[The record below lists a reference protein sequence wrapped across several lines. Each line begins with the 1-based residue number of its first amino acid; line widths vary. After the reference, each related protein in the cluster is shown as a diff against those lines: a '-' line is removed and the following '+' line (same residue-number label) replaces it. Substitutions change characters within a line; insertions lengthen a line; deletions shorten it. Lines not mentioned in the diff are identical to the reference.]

1 MHVLRHLGT
10 SLCVLATLGGVR
22 GQRLNQ
28 TSSTLT
34 TTATAESTTQSSSK
48 VSQSSIPATISAPA
62 TLTFANSSA
71 PASVY
76 SLVNS
81 AFDCIL
87 DISRWSDSAKG
98 TWVSTELYLSTFTET
113 TYTYTSTIW
122 HTSLTTLCDGVPRA
136 VITTDP
142 ASELSLSYST
152 APQRVLTLTNSSLSY
167 SGTPPCTVSPDPA
180 SSYCKQF
187 QEVYNSRL
195 SSAYLTPGASSFQL
209 QNKFP
214 KFCTVDTE
222 PVAPYY
228 GHLTDVECFV
238 SISSAQL
245 YYWSTSKPSNFC
257 NWTATTNPPR
267 PDGQPETVILNG
279 TTLTSPSAY
288 VYLHSLS
295 YLIRSMQSTTRRTMD
310 TMLAFR
316 PDELKSVCGYRN
328 EEGEFPMNYADFQD
342 PVPWSAWACQ
352 PYCFGRDSDRCK
364 PLGANLAANYRP
376 QLSVP
381 GNFSTVLAGL
391 GLPSDCTL
399 HNVGWPFTAWH
410 DPPQMLKPA
419 DHLLEPKPTSAP
431 MVTTADPAPTQVPPS
446 PSSPP
451 VLPPVQTAAP
461 MIPPPRPTALPVD
474 QDPAPAPSDPV
485 NDGQSG
491 QPQIPA
497 DSTSQGAV
505 QHPAQPS
512 SGGSDPQSGSGVG
525 TGSTS
530 NGNNDSNGPSDPG
543 NNNGAES
550 SGGDAASEH
559 DDTSPSRPPVIVI
572 GGLSTLTAGGA
583 PTTISGHVISI
594 PTVGAD
600 SNSGNGGGSDSDS
613 NAGSS
618 AVGSG
623 SGTFSGPGS
632 GSSSGNGVAS
642 GGDPSKPIAQRPV
655 EPVVVIDS
663 STIPVRDFGN
673 MMATAMPELQSA
685 GVSVVTPAAVPNKAT
700 ARPQPAVVIGGS
712 TTLLAGGTPITVGI
726 RVISMVTGQPTA
738 AGQPGGAAVVIDGST
753 VPLASLSKVLET
765 GLPDLRSAGM
775 VATTVVA
782 SSKPGSTDAAVDG
795 IAGWIMSAL
804 GGKPS
809 SARPAVITGSGQN
822 GGRGRN
828 NTIVPF
834 TGDAGRTINFDFKWL
849 YSSAFGVVAAG
860 IAVLAL

>member
-1 MHVLRHLGT
+1 MHVLRRLGT
-10 SLCVLATLGGVR
+10 SLCVLVTLSGVGG
-22 GQRLNQ
+22 QQLNQ
-28 TSSTLT
+28 TSSTLPT
-34 TTATAESTTQSSSK
+34 TTTTESTTQSSSK

-62 TLTFANSSA
+62 TLSFANAST

-136 VITTDP
+136 VITSDP
-142 ASELSLSYST
+142 ASEISLSYST

-209 QNKFP
+209 KNKFP

-295 YLIRSMQSTTRRTMD
+295 YLIRSMQSTTRKTMD

-352 PYCFGRDSDRCK
+352 PSCFGRDSDRCK
-364 PLGANLAANYRP
+364 PLGPNLAASYRP

-451 VLPPVQTAAP
+451 VSPPAQTAAP

-474 QDPAPAPSDPV
+474 QDPAPAPSHPV

-491 QPQIPA
+491 QPQTPA
-497 DSTSQGAV
+497 DPTTQGAV
-505 QHPAQPS
+505 QHSAQPT
-512 SGGSDPQSGSGVG
+512 SGGSDPQLGSGVG
-525 TGSTS
+525 SGANG
-530 NGNNDSNGPSDPG
+530 NGNNDSNGSSDPG
-543 NNNGAES
+543 NNNGAGS
-550 SGGDAASEH
+550 DGADPASGNDGAS
-559 DDTSPSRPPVIVI
+559 PPPPPVIVI
-572 GGLSTLTAGGA
+572 GGSSTLTAGGA

-594 PTVGAD
+594 PTIDPVSDTGNSAGPS
-600 SNSGNGGGSDSDS
+600 SNSGAGGGS
-613 NAGSS
+613 
-618 AVGSG
+618 VGSG
-623 SGTFSGPGS
+623 SNSDSGSDSGSGS
-632 GSSSGNGVAS
+632 GSSGGAS
-642 GGDPSKPIAQRPV
+642 PGGDPARPIDKRPV
-655 EPVVVIDS
+655 DPVVVIDS
-663 STIPVRDFGN
+663 STIPMRDFGDV
-673 MMATAMPELQSA
+673 MATAMPELKPA
-685 GVSVVTPAAVPNKAT
+685 GVSVVTPATIPNKAT
-700 ARPQPAVVIGGS
+700 ARPQPAVFVGGS
-712 TTLLAGGTPITVGI
+712 TTLVAGGTPITVGS
-726 RVISMVTGQPTA
+726 RVISMVTRQPTA
-738 AGQPGGAAVVIDGST
+738 AGQSGGAAVVIDGST
-753 VPLASLSKVLET
+753 FPLASLSKVLET
-765 GLPDLRSAGM
+765 GLPDLRSAGL

-809 SARPAVITGSGQN
+809 STRPAVATGTGQN
-822 GGRGRN
+822 GGRERN
-828 NTIVPF
+828 STIVPF
-834 TGDAGRTINFDFKWL
+834 TGDADRTIDFKWL
-849 YSSAFGVVAAG
+849 CSSACSAAAIG
-860 IAVLAL
+860 LAILAL